1 MFLVHFIFCV
11 HYLIASISICRRQV
25 FYASVER
32 PPILSAAATQSPF
45 PDIQAFSISDSDN
58 LQRPTTLTW
67 GVCLHFILR
76 QLLSP
81 IWSVQNFGQPEY
93 PCWQSIL
100 FLLLGRRPTNW
111 VADETNISSKD
122 KSKER
127 RMKTEGRMS
136 KREKVQKRE
145 SKIAKRGETGSVNL
159 QRAGTLP
166 DLHLGWE
173 KSFLWGYLDKHFLI
187 LCWQVI
193 KMVVINGTEG
203 SCLQFERQR
212 SHQFSPWVIL
222 TKLPLKSLFKE
233 PENQHSSKNRFSPL
247 IDVTEKSDIWHH
259 LQKGGKLLYLSHL
272 RKLNW
277 TT

>member
-1 MFLVHFIFCV
+1 MSAFHSAPVVLTNM
-11 HYLIASISICRRQV
+11 IC
-25 FYASVER
+25 AK
-32 PPILSAAATQSPF
+32 L
-45 PDIQAFSISDSDN
+45 
-58 LQRPTTLTW
+58 
-67 GVCLHFILR
+67 C
-76 QLLSP
+76 
-81 IWSVQNFGQPEY
+81 QPEY

-122 KSKER
+122 KRKKDEDW
-127 RMKTEGRMS
+127 
-136 KREKVQKRE
+136 REDEQKGESAKKCRE
-145 SKIAKRGETGSVNL
+145 SKIAKRGEMGSVNL

-193 KMVVINGTEG
+193 KMMVINGTEG

-222 TKLPLKSLFKE
+222 TKLPLKSLFMEQKI
-233 PENQHSSKNRFSPL
+233 NTHQISKNRFSPL

-277 TT
+277 TTQCDNKNCHWVPKKVTSVEGN